1 MDSNMNSCTLVMPT
15 IFSHSLDSAFGSSA
29 SFDRRVELKGIHQ
42 PKNISGS
49 AAEIFDEDNFSGSS
63 SFEKGDEECYLAGI
77 LMKIRCD
84 ASGPLFE
91 LNLNSNTGNYKV
103 SSRKPRIQR
112 SVSPN
117 LDDGRRSPQSFSCAE
132 HYAKH
137 SRCPPNCPKR
147 RYNVQRGDLKNST
160 SSCDD
165 DKWNSATET
174 YYGSELSDGEDL
186 IVDEHEDEV
195 LNKRLRGSS
204 DTIKVR
210 SGAQPSSLNRKK
222 KSATEFDADS
232 FLISRPV
239 SKKDYIDLL
248 TLGLAQLPLQQGTAE
263 DILSVI
269 YENGWKELRS
279 GEEDFSF
286 FRDSFLAHL
295 EHNFLKI
302 SGPNN
307 TFVYHLN
314 NWSASFEMGDVKSRP
329 LRSSGSMERKKKEED
344 DFGSFPPSVEGSRAP
359 SPVLSSPKE
368 SSGKNKSEGKKKG
381 RRWMRFACEK
391 HRREHTKCSENCP
404 MRKITYTL
412 SQEEKANLDIEGEEL

>member
-1 MDSNMNSCTLVMPT
+1 MNSCTLVMPT

-29 SFDRRVELKGIHQ
+29 PFDRRVELKGIHQ
-42 PKNISGS
+42 PKTISGT
-49 AAEIFDEDNFSGSS
+49 ALEIFDEDSFSGSNS

-77 LMKIRCD
+77 LMKIRGD
-84 ASGPLFE
+84 ASGSFFE
-91 LNLNSNTGNYKV
+91 LNLNSTGNEKV
-103 SSRKPRIQR
+103 ASRKPRIQR
-112 SVSPN
+112 SVSPS

-147 RYNVQRGDLKNST
+147 RYNVQRGDLKNSN
-160 SSCDD
+160 SFCDD
-165 DKWNSATET
+165 EKWNSATENS
-174 YYGSELSDGEDL
+174 YGSELSDGEDFTA
-186 IVDEHEDEV
+186 DDHEDEV
-195 LNKRLRGSS
+195 LNKRLRGST
-204 DTIKVR
+204 DAIKVR
-210 SGAQPSSLNRKK
+210 SENQPSSLNRKK
-222 KSATEFDADS
+222 KSFTEFDGDS
-232 FLISRPV
+232 FQLTRPV
-239 SKKDYIDLL
+239 CKKDFVDILAFA
-248 TLGLAQLPLQQGTAE
+248 LAQLPLQSGNAE
-263 DILSVI
+263 QILSVI
-269 YENGWKELRS
+269 YANGWKELRS
-279 GEEDFSF
+279 EEEHFSF
-286 FRDSFLAHL
+286 FRDSFLSHL

-307 TFVYHLN
+307 TFIYHLN
-314 NWSASFEMGDVKSRP
+314 NWSSSLEMEEMKSRP
-329 LRSSGSMERKKKEED
+329 LRSSGSLERKKKEED

-412 SQEEKANLDIEGEEL
+412 SQEEKVGFEMEGEEL